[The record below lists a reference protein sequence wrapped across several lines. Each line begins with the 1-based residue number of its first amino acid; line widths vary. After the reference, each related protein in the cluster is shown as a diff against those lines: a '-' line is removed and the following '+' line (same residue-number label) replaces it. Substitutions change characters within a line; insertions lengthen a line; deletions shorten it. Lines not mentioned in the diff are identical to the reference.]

1 MKHNLT
7 QGSIC
12 RTLIRFAV
20 PYFIACFLQAFYGMA
35 DLYIVGRFQGAAS
48 ITAVSVGS
56 QIMHMITVIITGF
69 AMGSTVLLGNM
80 TGAGDEK
87 GVSKTIGNSVFFFG
101 VFSLVLMILLLC
113 LTPQIT
119 LLMQT
124 PEEAA
129 ADTSRYLA
137 VCFVGIP
144 FIVAYNVI
152 SSMFRGLGDSRT
164 PMFFV
169 AAACVINIILD
180 YVFIGGMGLGAEGAA
195 LGTVIS
201 QAFSSVLAF
210 FVIRRRRS
218 EFTFLKKDLLP
229 DGSWIRRILAV
240 GFPVALQDGLI
251 QVSFLAITMIA
262 NRRGLVAATAVGVVE
277 KIISFLFLVPSAL
290 LSAVSAITAQNMG
303 AGKMHRADRTLAYG
317 VFIAMVSGLFFSVLC
332 QIFPENFVAL
342 FDREPEILRA
352 GSQYLRSYSFDC
364 LFAGVH
370 FCFSGYFCGRGKSYI
385 SFIHNIASIV
395 LMRIPGAWLASVYFP
410 DTLYPMGWAAPI
422 GSIISSFICI
432 GFFIWMRQK
441 EKRKGGTTI

>member
-12 RTLIRFAV
+12 TTLIRFAV

-124 PEEAA
+124 PKEAA